1 MVLTR
6 PAGGR
11 YLCRVG
17 DDHGV
22 FGCPR
27 APKVPPCASKLRSA
41 RVMAQPAATPATE
54 AAKAAP
60 APVTARSKRVQG
72 RSVQAF
78 SQFVRSQDHF
88 SNHTTSQIDVLKQ
101 DLKAVD
107 QLQARLLKKIT
118 ELKLAAL
125 PTTFSAS
132 PPPPSEAEPIGFP
145 VTYAVIHNVS
155 KFLGGEGD
163 RVLPTRV
170 CKAWLKCRGPPRPM
184 RRVTQIVV
192 HLHNTNMDDPRPKW
206 QGSSPRDITIDAIEF
221 LYDDGTAKT
230 WGTLRP
236 VPQFITPPSFH
247 ILEDDELVAI
257 ETYVCRPSRSRRKS
271 SLESPHL
278 YDIVFLTRR
287 GIRLDPKLKL
297 RHDIQLAASQADS
310 VGPVRD
316 RKDDVS
322 VATQRLAYQHLD
334 ILLPYPMPREKEP
347 EIHRLPDDGP
357 ITYITADYHHSCCF
371 SHTFKLAGIASVG
384 DSRSLPGIRH
394 VGTLPGERFEF
405 DKL

>member
-1 MVLTR
+1 MK
-6 PAGGR
+6 
-11 YLCRVG
+11 
-17 DDHGV
+17 
-22 FGCPR
+22 R
-27 APKVPPCASKLRSA
+27 APVQSRLLDMQLSLLPVKDQKLSPF
-41 RVMAQPAATPATE
+41 VEATRQE
-54 AAKAAP
+54 A
-60 APVTARSKRVQG
+60 QG
-72 RSVQAF
+72 RTVLAF
-78 SQFVRSQDHF
+78 SQYIRAQDHWT
-88 SNHTTSQIDVLKQ
+88 NHTSSQLDTLKQ
-101 DLKAVD
+101 DRAAVG
-107 QLQARLLKKIT
+107 QLQARLVAKIASL
-118 ELKLAAL
+118 ELAVPAR
-125 PTTFSAS
+125 PA
-132 PPPPSEAEPIGFP
+132 EAEPIGFP

-192 HLHNTNMDDPRPKW
+192 HLHNTNMDDLRPKW

-221 LYDDGTAKT
+221 LYGDGTAKT

-257 ETYVCRPSRSRRKS
+257 ETYVRRPSPSRRS
-271 SLESPHL
+271 SSTESPHL

-334 ILLPYPMPREKEP
+334 ILLPYPMPRDKEP

-405 DKL
+405 DRL

>member
-1 MVLTR
+1 
-6 PAGGR
+6 
-11 YLCRVG
+11 
-17 DDHGV
+17 
-22 FGCPR
+22 
-27 APKVPPCASKLRSA
+27 
-41 RVMAQPAATPATE
+41 MAQPDTAPATE

-78 SQFVRSQDHF
+78 SQFISQLMRQDHWT
-88 SNHTTSQIDVLKQ
+88 NHTSSQLDTLRKN
-101 DLKAVD
+101 LEEFD
-107 QLQARLLKKIT
+107 QFRPRFVAKI
-118 ELKLAAL
+118 AAL
-125 PTTFSAS
+125 ELAVPAR
-132 PPPPSEAEPIGFP
+132 PAEAERIGFP
-145 VTYAVIHNVS
+145 VIYAVVHNVS
-155 KFLGGEGD
+155 NFLGGEGD

-221 LYDDGTAKT
+221 LYGDGTAKT

-257 ETYVCRPSRSRRKS
+257 ETYVRRPSSSRRS
-271 SLESPHL
+271 SSTESPHL

-310 VGPVRD
+310 VRD
-316 RKDDVS
+316 RKYVVNVT
-322 VATQRLAYQHLD
+322 VATPRLAYQHLD
-334 ILLPYPMPREKEP
+334 ILLPYPMPREQEP

-405 DKL
+405 DRL

>member
-1 MVLTR
+1 MPLNMVLTR
-6 PAGGR
+6 PGGGR
-11 YLCRVG
+11 YLGRVG

-60 APVTARSKRVQG
+60 APVTARSKRVQA

-170 CKAWLKCRGPPRPM
+170 CKAWLRCRGQPRPM
-184 RRVTQIVV
+184 RRVTRIGV
-192 HLHNTNMDDPRPKW
+192 HAHLGALRSDLRV
-206 QGSSPRDITIDAIEF
+206 DAIEF
-221 LYDDGTAKT
+221 TYCDDTTKT
-230 WGTLRP
+230 WGKPYALDRP
-236 VPQFITPPSFH
+236 ECSDRFQSFV
-247 ILEDDELVAI
+247 LEDDELVAI
-257 ETYVCRPSRSRRKS
+257 ETYTWRSTGYS
-271 SLESPHL
+271 FDALLSCGLGTL
-278 YDIVFLTRR
+278 LNVAFVTRR
-287 GIRLDPKLKL
+287 GRRFDALSSLKQAQLQEALVSCRRKGRVPTPEEIRGLEDSMKSLETTIRNRHAKL
-297 RHDIQLAASQADS
+297 
-310 VGPVRD
+310 
-316 RKDDVS
+316 
-322 VATQRLAYQHLD
+322 
-334 ILLPYPMPREKEP
+334 
-347 EIHRLPDDGP
+347 IHRSDSDGGA
-357 ITYITADYHHSCCF
+357 IAYLSVECHSSF
-371 SHTFKLAGIASVG
+371 VPRGLKGIVSVG
-384 DSRSLPGIRH
+384 DANFTPRIQHTDIKGKHS
-394 VGTLPGERFEF
+394 F
-405 DKL
+405 DVELC

>member
-1 MVLTR
+1 MK
-6 PAGGR
+6 
-11 YLCRVG
+11 
-17 DDHGV
+17 
-22 FGCPR
+22 R
-27 APKVPPCASKLRSA
+27 APVQSRLLDMQLSLLPVKDQKLSPF
-41 RVMAQPAATPATE
+41 VEATRQE
-54 AAKAAP
+54 A
-60 APVTARSKRVQG
+60 QG
-72 RSVQAF
+72 RTVLAF
-78 SQFVRSQDHF
+78 SQYIRAQDHWT
-88 SNHTTSQIDVLKQ
+88 NHTSSQLDTLKQ
-101 DLKAVD
+101 DRAAVG
-107 QLQARLLKKIT
+107 QLQARLVAKIASL
-118 ELKLAAL
+118 ELAVPAR
-125 PTTFSAS
+125 PA
-132 PPPPSEAEPIGFP
+132 EAEPIGFP

-221 LYDDGTAKT
+221 LYGDGTAKT
-230 WGTLRP
+230 WGTRRP
-236 VPQFITPPSFH
+236 VPQFPTPPSFH

-257 ETYVCRPSRSRRKS
+257 ETYVRRPSPSRRSS
-271 SLESPHL
+271 SLESPDL

-334 ILLPYPMPREKEP
+334 ILLPYPMPRDKEP

-405 DKL
+405 DRL